1 MDEVEQKTL
10 QGALAVFLALAAN
23 YLGIIVVPIIVLC
36 AVMILD
42 YITGMIAAWKAREL
56 SSRRGTFGI
65 VKKLCYLV
73 AVCVGIGVDWLI
85 YSGLK
90 SMDVSL
96 GVKVFFGL
104 LVSVWLIITELI
116 SILENLQK
124 IGVPL
129 PGFLGKILKR
139 LKITTEEMTNKEDKK
154 DE

>member
-1 MDEVEQKTL
+1 MNEVEQKTV
-10 QGALAVFLALAAN
+10 QGTLAVFLAIATN
-23 YLGIIVVPIIVLC
+23 YLGIIAVPIIVLC

-42 YITGMIAAWKAREL
+42 YITGMVVAWKARNL
-56 SSRRGTFGI
+56 SSKRGAFGV
-65 VKKLCYLV
+65 VKKLCYLI

-90 SMDVSL
+90 SMGVSL
-96 GVKVFFGL
+96 GVTVFFGV
-104 LVSVWLIITELI
+104 LVSIWLIITELI

-139 LKITTEEMTNKEDKK
+139 LRITTEEMTNKEDKK

>member
-1 MDEVEQKTL
+1 MDEVEQKTV

-23 YLGIIVVPIIVLC
+23 YLGIIVIPIIVLC

-42 YITGMIAAWKAREL
+42 YITGMISAWKAREL
-56 SSRRGTFGI
+56 SSRRGAFGV
-65 VKKLCYLV
+65 VKKLCYLI

-96 GVKVFFGL
+96 GVTVFFGV
-104 LVSVWLIITELI
+104 LVSIWLIITELI

-129 PGFLGKILKR
+129 PGFLGKMLKR
-139 LKITTEEMTNKEDKK
+139 LKITTEELTDKEENK